1 MAKKRKEGFL
11 QFRCDYALQTKVEDL
26 ADSMN
31 KEMGELLREIVS
43 RSVALRIKRNQQKGE
58 RQ

>member
-43 RSVALRIKRNQQKGE
+43 RSSRRATLSTKR
-58 RQ
+58 RRT